1 MAVSQVLSVR
11 SLFKDNIQINRIKD
25 IRPDVYKEY
34 LIFMVI
40 GAISLL
46 INDTGIISSIFM
58 VGYFLISLMDAD
70 IRSYDL

>member
-1 MAVSQVLSVR
+1 
-11 SLFKDNIQINRIKD
+11 
-25 IRPDVYKEY
+25 
-34 LIFMVI
+34 MVI